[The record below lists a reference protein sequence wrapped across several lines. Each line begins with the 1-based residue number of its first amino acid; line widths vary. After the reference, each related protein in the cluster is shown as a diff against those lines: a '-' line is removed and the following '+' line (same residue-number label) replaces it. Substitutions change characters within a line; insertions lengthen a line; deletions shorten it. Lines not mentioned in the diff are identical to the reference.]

1 MSGRSN
7 YAGTP
12 YFKSLIQG
20 LEAINITC
28 EYYGYVNGDIV
39 FHSNITQV
47 LEGVVSLIKEKK
59 LKQRVRN
66 DWRE

>member
-12 YFKSLIQG
+12 YFKSLIHR
-20 LEAINITC
+20 LEEMHSC
-28 EYYGYVNGDIV
+28 DFYGYVNGDIV

>member
-12 YFKSLIQG
+12 YFKSLIHR
-20 LEAINITC
+20 LEEMHSC
-28 EYYGYVNGDIV
+28 HFYVYVNGDIV